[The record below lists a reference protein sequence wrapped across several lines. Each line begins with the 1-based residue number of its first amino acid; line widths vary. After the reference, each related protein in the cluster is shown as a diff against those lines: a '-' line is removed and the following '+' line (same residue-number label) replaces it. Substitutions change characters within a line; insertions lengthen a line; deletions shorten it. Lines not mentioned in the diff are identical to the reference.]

1 MAVPSDEHERT
12 LAFAEIALQQI
23 RALRLPASPRNFEI
37 WYQYATGHSPGLNRA
52 INDTLAQKG
61 TLAESDVEQIY
72 DTYLSPGR
80 VADRFDSVGS
90 RMAAEITQVLASID
104 AAAGSATSYSAS
116 LADASEELQGAS
128 NNLHG
133 GGDGIALRAVIE
145 RLIAGAKEMETSN
158 RKLKARLSA
167 SREEIEQLQQN
178 LEIVRT
184 ESLTDPLTTLANRKF
199 FDAELNRAVA
209 EAKAVY
215 EPLAL
220 LMCDVDHFK
229 AFNDRFGHLTGDQ
242 VLRLVAISVKQI
254 VKGQDIAARYG
265 GEEFAIALPKTALR
279 SAIGV
284 ADQIRRAVMNKEL
297 MKRSSGE
304 RLGRVTVSIGVALL
318 RPTDTPQSL
327 LDRADKCLYA
337 AKRNGRN
344 QVVAEGDLE
353 ATGSVTPAASAR
365 VA

>member
-1 MAVPSDEHERT
+1 MAVPSNEHERT

-37 WYQYATGHSPGLNRA
+37 WYQYATGYSPDLNRS

-61 TLAESDVEQIY
+61 ALDKSDIERIY
-72 DTYLSPGR
+72 DTHLSPGR
-80 VADRFDSVGS
+80 VTDRLDSVGS
-90 RMAAEITQVLASID
+90 RMAAEITQVLATID

-128 NNLHG
+128 SNLHG

-158 RKLKARLSA
+158 RKLEARLSA

-199 FDAELNRAVA
+199 FDAELDRTVA
-209 EAKAVY
+209 EAKAGY

-242 VLRLVAISVKQI
+242 VLRLVAVSVKQI
-254 VKGQDIAARYG
+254 VRGEDIAARYG

-304 RLGRVTVSIGVALL
+304 RLGRVTISIGVALL

-327 LDRADKCLYA
+327 LERADKCLYA
-337 AKRNGRN
+337 AKHNGRN
-344 QVVAEGDLE
+344 QVVAECDLE
-353 ATGSVTPAASAR
+353 AKGTVAPPAPAR

>member
-1 MAVPSDEHERT
+1 
-12 LAFAEIALQQI
+12 
-23 RALRLPASPRNFEI
+23 
-37 WYQYATGHSPGLNRA
+37 
-52 INDTLAQKG
+52 
-61 TLAESDVEQIY
+61 
-72 DTYLSPGR
+72 
-80 VADRFDSVGS
+80 
-90 RMAAEITQVLASID
+90 
-104 AAAGSATSYSAS
+104 
-116 LADASEELQGAS
+116 
-128 NNLHG
+128 
-133 GGDGIALRAVIE
+133 VIE

-279 SAIGV
+279 AAIGV

-304 RLGRVTVSIGVALL
+304 RLRRVTISIGVALL

-344 QVVAEGDLE
+344 QVVAECDLE
-353 ATGSVTPAASAR
+353 VDGRVTPTASAR

>member
-1 MAVPSDEHERT
+1 
-12 LAFAEIALQQI
+12 
-23 RALRLPASPRNFEI
+23 
-37 WYQYATGHSPGLNRA
+37 
-52 INDTLAQKG
+52 
-61 TLAESDVEQIY
+61 
-72 DTYLSPGR
+72 
-80 VADRFDSVGS
+80 
-90 RMAAEITQVLASID
+90 
-104 AAAGSATSYSAS
+104 
-116 LADASEELQGAS
+116 
-128 NNLHG
+128 
-133 GGDGIALRAVIE
+133 LRAVIE
-145 RLIAGAKEMETSN
+145 RLIAGAKEVETSN
-158 RKLKARLSA
+158 RKLEARLSA

-199 FDAELNRAVA
+199 FDAELDRTVA
-209 EAKAVY
+209 EAKAGY

-242 VLRLVAISVKQI
+242 VLRLVAVSVKQI
-254 VKGQDIAARYG
+254 VRGEDIAARYG

-304 RLGRVTVSIGVALL
+304 RLGRVTISIGVALL

-327 LDRADKCLYA
+327 LERADKCLYA
-337 AKRNGRN
+337 AKLNGRN
-344 QVVAEGDLE
+344 QVVAECDLE
-353 ATGSVTPAASAR
+353 AKGTVSRRRRPRGWLSAFSFRIAAR
-365 VA
+365 GQGRKP